1 MPTHTQHLSMCSGF
15 LESSVQLLLPHM
27 GWARD
32 CSRCTLS
39 PFVIESGK
47 TMENKG
53 HSFLET
59 QKPGKRKGWESE
71 AKSFFPR
78 IPGQPKLTSF
88 PFAPASFRNK
98 QRADRWCFYFTPRV
112 KSWRDESVSSQRRER
127 TLFSTPFSVLCSSL
141 SNSTGSQRQRSHGD
155 ALTLYRACSRE
166 QSINKRRD
174 RGTSQDT
181 GELHVHISFLPSRPQ
196 VP

>member
-1 MPTHTQHLSMCSGF
+1 MCSGF
-15 LESSVQLLLPHM
+15 LESSVQLLLPRM

-47 TMENKG
+47 TVENKG

-98 QRADRWCFYFTPRV
+98 QRADRWCFYFTP
-112 KSWRDESVSSQRRER
+112 ELNHGEM
-127 TLFSTPFSVLCSSL
+127 SL
-141 SNSTGSQRQRSHGD
+141 SPARGVRGLSFPPRSLSSAPHCPTQLEVRGKGATEMPLHFIEDAAGSK
-155 ALTLYRACSRE
+155 A
-166 QSINKRRD
+166 
-174 RGTSQDT
+174 
-181 GELHVHISFLPSRPQ
+181 
-196 VP
+196 